1 MMDFLMLDVLHLLS
15 AMGVYQDPSELSAWP
30 PLKGPL
36 LVDAG
41 RPAAGVGVIGLA
53 AGAILGGLWL
63 IVRYPGIEA
72 GVCGLLCVALAVHL
86 AWKSTLP
93 LQVRGEGLDLYGVFF
108 PWNAIRSV
116 RWTSQGKA
124 VIATCN
130 GFTCTISLP
139 EGVREGFRSA
149 VDRALAEREVRDSV
163 TVGDGPSDG

>member
-1 MMDFLMLDVLHLLS
+1 MIDFLMLDVLHLLS

-30 PLKGPL
+30 LLKGPL
-36 LVDAG
+36 LLDAG

-53 AGAILGGLWL
+53 VGTILGGLWL

-72 GVCGLLCVALAVHL
+72 GVCGLLGVALAVQL

-108 PWNAIRSV
+108 PWNAVRSV
-116 RWTSQGKA
+116 RWTPRGKA
-124 VIATCN
+124 VIATGN

-139 EGVREGFRSA
+139 ESVREEFRGA
-149 VDRALAEREVRDSV
+149 VDRARAEHASRDSV
-163 TVGDGPSDG
+163 AQADMRAQG

>member
-1 MMDFLMLDVLHLLS
+1 MIDFLMLDVLHLLS
-15 AMGVYQDPSELSAWP
+15 AMGAYQDSGEVSAWP

-53 AGAILGGLWL
+53 VGAILGGLWL
-63 IVRYPGIEA
+63 IVGFPGIEA
-72 GVCGLLCVALAVHL
+72 GVCGLLCVALAVQL

-116 RWTSQGKA
+116 RWTPRGKA
-124 VIATCN
+124 VIATGN
-130 GFTCTISLP
+130 GVTCTISLP
-139 EGVREGFRSA
+139 ESVREEFRGA
-149 VDRALAEREVRDSV
+149 VDRALAKRASCNSV
-163 TVGDGPSDG
+163 AAGDTQPDA